1 MTQGERDTAV
11 GAARLVQRQQLRIRT
26 VAVSFAAAVASA
38 RHDLDL
44 GRAELDALVEVWR
57 TWSLEQLHEYAAELD
72 ALARDRPEL
81 HDHVGRLR
89 SELTDAIDAVRR
101 A

>member
-11 GAARLVQRQQLRIRT
+11 GAARLVQRQHLRIRT
-26 VAVSFAAAVASA
+26 VAVSFAAAVSSA
-38 RHDLDL
+38 RRDLDL
-44 GRAELDALVEVWR
+44 GHAERDALVEVWR
-57 TWSLEQLHEYAAELD
+57 TWSLEQLHGYTADVD
-72 ALARDRPEL
+72 ALDRDRPEL
-81 HDHVGRLR
+81 ADDVRRLR